1 MQKLHQATWFGVSLT
16 LHLAVA
22 LVLIVT
28 AARNAERTPKAIM
41 VVLDNLESADLQQPK
56 MPHAPLRAV
65 VRVAAPISPAT
76 PPSETL
82 KPEQIQQT
90 VPPVVVRSVVT
101 NPAPEKN
108 QAREVPK
115 IVPEHT
121 AGIANRPLTPNSAPQ
136 AIPTATEGR
145 TSPEKAQQRYLKE
158 HFTYIRDLITKQ
170 LVYPP
175 MARKMRWSGKVIVA
189 FTIVEDGTIHG
200 IRVAETSGFPILD
213 KSAMETV
220 RSVAPFPKP
229 PVRAEIVV
237 PINFS
242 MIP

>member
-1 MQKLHQATWFGVSLT
+1 MLHQATWFGVSLT

-22 LVLIVT
+22 SIVIVT
-28 AARNAERTPKAIM
+28 AARNAEHTPKAIM
-41 VVLDNLESADLQQPK
+41 VVLDNLEPADLQQPK

-65 VRVAAPISPAT
+65 VRATPISPAA
-76 PPSETL
+76 PPSESV
-82 KPEQIQQT
+82 KPEQIQQK

-101 NPAPEKN
+101 NPAPEKS
-108 QAREVPK
+108 QVREAPK
-115 IVPEHT
+115 IVSEHT
-121 AGIANRPLTPNSAPQ
+121 TGLTNQPITPNSAPQ

-189 FTIVEDGTIHG
+189 FTIAEDGTVHG

-213 KSAMETV
+213 KSALETV

-229 PVRAEIVV
+229 PVRAEIMV

-242 MIP
+242 MMP